1 MSSGGSLPPRTRYP
15 PRTVRVRTAFP
26 LFLGVLCLGSV
37 PGAAFA
43 GPLAPLPGTAVGTPA
58 TPGGADTARP
68 AISAAEQLSR
78 GVVTVER
85 DGRILGVGAVLGGD
99 HGEGRILTALSSLGA
114 SDTADVRYADGS
126 VVHAKVGHRDRAW
139 DLALLIPLTGHWFD
153 GLVASPANPSEATL
167 QAPVALHPGR
177 PAVVPAHVRGL
188 IDARA
193 KEGNA
198 TLSSV
203 LDVELQGAT
212 PTLGAPLIDGTGGV
226 VGVFVKAC
234 QPTLP
239 MVPPAGSPRIG
250 APAQMA
256 APPAPPCSPMIVV
269 APVSA
274 IVEFLS
280 HTPPTAVPPTPW
292 LGIVG
297 VTDVES
303 NTHGVRVMAV
313 APDSPAQKAGL
324 KANEDKAQADM
335 IVAVD
340 GQPVD
345 SPERL
350 AEMIG
355 RHSIGERVKLLLLQG
370 GKFHEAQVVL
380 RTAP

>member
-1 MSSGGSLPPRTRYP
+1 
-15 PRTVRVRTAFP
+15 
-26 LFLGVLCLGSV
+26 
-37 PGAAFA
+37 
-43 GPLAPLPGTAVGTPA
+43 
-58 TPGGADTARP
+58 
-68 AISAAEQLSR
+68 
-78 GVVTVER
+78 
-85 DGRILGVGAVLGGD
+85 
-99 HGEGRILTALSSLGA
+99 
-114 SDTADVRYADGS
+114 
-126 VVHAKVGHRDRAW
+126 
-139 DLALLIPLTGHWFD
+139 
-153 GLVASPANPSEATL
+153 
-167 QAPVALHPGR
+167 
-177 PAVVPAHVRGL
+177 
-188 IDARA
+188 
-193 KEGNA
+193 
-198 TLSSV
+198 
-203 LDVELQGAT
+203 
-212 PTLGAPLIDGTGGV
+212 
-226 VGVFVKAC
+226 
-234 QPTLP
+234 
-239 MVPPAGSPRIG
+239 
-250 APAQMA
+250 
-256 APPAPPCSPMIVV
+256 MIVV